1 MRTQLRRCGGVFLIL
16 FVAAVLATSV
26 GSVSIPF
33 TRIVGMVG
41 AHIPGLK
48 NFISPTWTRAQEIIV
63 LQVRLPRVLL
73 ALLIGGGLSIAGV
86 LFQGTMRNPLADPYI
101 IGVSSGAS
109 LGATLA
115 LLYFI
120 PKGIVGFS
128 ALPLFAFL
136 GALGTT
142 GVVSRLGQHRG
153 QLEPTSLILAGVAV
167 GSFLTAMV
175 SLLMVLNIKN
185 LADVY
190 LWLMGSLSGRG
201 WKHFLVAL
209 PYVLVGLIAS
219 LWLARDLNVYLLGD
233 ETAHSLG
240 IDVQKLQR
248 RVLVTGSL
256 VAAACVAVSG
266 VIGFVG
272 LMVPHALRLIVGA
285 EHNRL
290 IFHSFWVGALFLLFA
305 DTVARMAFAPIEL
318 PVGIITAFVG
328 GPFFLYLMKRGSGFH
343 D

>member
-1 MRTQLRRCGGVFLIL
+1 MRTFLRRFGGVFLI
-16 FVAAVLATSV
+16 FAVAIVLATAV
-26 GSVSIPF
+26 GSVSVPF
-33 TRIVGMVG
+33 TKIVGMVTSQ
-41 AHIPGLK
+41 IPGLK
-48 NFISPTWTRAQEIIV
+48 NVVSPNWTKAQEAIV
-63 LQVRLPRVLL
+63 LKVRLPRVLL
-73 ALLIGGGLSIAGV
+73 ALLVGGGLSVAGV
-86 LFQGTMRNPLADPYI
+86 LFQGTMRNPLADPFI

-120 PKGIVGFS
+120 PRGYVGFG

-142 GVVSRLGQHRG
+142 ALVARLGQHRG
-153 QLEPTSLILAGVAV
+153 QLEPTSLILAGVAI
-167 GSFLTAMV
+167 SSLLTALV

-201 WKHFLVAL
+201 WKHFLVAV
-209 PYVLVGLIAS
+209 PYVVAGLIAS
-219 LWLARDLNVYLLGD
+219 LWLARDLNVYLLGE

-240 IDVQKLQR
+240 IDVQRLQR

-272 LMVPHALRLIVGA
+272 LMIPHALRSVIGA

-290 IFHSFWVGALFLLFA
+290 IFHSFWVGALFLLFT
-305 DTVARMAFAPIEL
+305 DTVARMAFAPMEL

-328 GPFFLYLMKRGSGFH
+328 GPFFIYLMKRGSGFNG
-343 D
+343 